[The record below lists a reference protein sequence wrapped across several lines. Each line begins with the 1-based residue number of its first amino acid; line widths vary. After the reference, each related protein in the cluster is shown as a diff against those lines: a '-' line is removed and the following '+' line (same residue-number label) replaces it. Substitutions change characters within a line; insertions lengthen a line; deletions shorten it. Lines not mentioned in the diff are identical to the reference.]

1 MDFGIGLLGY
11 HECWKDAA
19 FAEQR
24 GFATANI
31 LDSQLLG
38 AEMFAHLALIA
49 QATSTIRVGT
59 LLAIPSNRHV
69 AVTAQG
75 IASVNR
81 IAPGRTFLGLGS
93 GYTARNTMGLPA
105 VPAGVMRDYAL
116 DCRRL
121 LDGEEILYRENDRER
136 WIRFG
141 QREGLHINLEDHVPV
156 WVGGDGPKAL
166 RAVGESADGWVT
178 TMQNGFMMAPHVIG
192 VFKDSLAQ
200 VKAVAEG
207 AGRTWDDDRS
217 IVLSTGLC
225 ILVEGESPTSP
236 RVLERVGPMAML
248 AFHSA
253 TDRPALLEHLPP
265 FMQERYP
272 IYKERVLDRLPGPP
286 EKRYQHYHRGHLAFL
301 LPGEE
306 EVLTDEIIRAT
317 TLTGTIDEV
326 TAQIR
331 EFEAAGLKNITVWTP
346 PHKTREYIDEVAD
359 DVMPALEAAP
369 V

>member
-11 HECWKDAA
+11 HGCWKDAA
-19 FAEQR
+19 YAEQR

-38 AEMFAHLALIA
+38 GEMFGQLALVA
-49 QATSTIRVGT
+49 HATKTIRVGT
-59 LLAIPSNRHV
+59 LLAIPANRHV

-75 IASVNR
+75 IATVNR

-105 VPAGVMRDYAL
+105 VAADVMRDYAL

-121 LDGEEILYRENDRER
+121 LDDEEILYRENGRER

-141 QREGLHINLEDHVPV
+141 QREDVHINLKDHIPV

-166 RAVGESADGWVT
+166 RAVAESADGWVT
-178 TMQNGFMMAPHVIG
+178 TMQNGFMMAPHVVE
-192 VFKDSLAQ
+192 VFKDALGQIRAGAD
-200 VKAVAEG
+200 AV
-207 AGRTWDDDRS
+207 GRTFGDDRS

-225 ILVEGESPTSP
+225 ILQEGESAVSP

-253 TDRPALLEHLPP
+253 TDRPTLLEHLPP
-265 FMQERYP
+265 FLQERYP
-272 IYKERVLDRLPGPP
+272 VYRERVLDRLPGPP
-286 EKRYQHYHRGHLAFL
+286 EKRYQHYHRGHLSHL
-301 LPGEE
+301 LPGED
-306 EVLTDEIIRAT
+306 EVLTEEIIRAT
-317 TLTGTIDEV
+317 TLTGTLDEIV
-326 TAQIR
+326 AQIR
-331 EFEAAGLKNITVWTP
+331 QFEAAGLKNVTVWTP
-346 PHKTREYIDEVAD
+346 PHKTREYIDEVSGRL
-359 DVMPALEAAP
+359 MPALAAA
-369 V
+369 VH